1 MDFTREDHDRIAN
14 IEGDVKSLAI
24 GLQALD
30 RLFVEARTAD
40 RHALE
45 IAGAAQQEA
54 LGLARREMTGEFAK
68 VNEFRGAL
76 SDAQANMMPR
86 AEVTLLI
93 GNLASSLD
101 EVKTA
106 QTALLGQVIEMRSS
120 GVGRVS
126 GSESSALTQERA
138 ELARARNWA
147 LVFGVLGLVVGIGGI
162 VAYAV
167 R

>member
-1 MDFTREDHDRIAN
+1 MEFTREDHDRIAG
-14 IEGDVKSLAI
+14 IESDVKSLAV

-54 LGLARREMTGEFAK
+54 LGLARREMAGEFAK

-93 GNLASSLD
+93 GNLSASLD

-120 GVGRVS
+120 GVGRDSGEADSSLAQYRFRAVILSTVAAFIALAGVVVAAVS
-126 GSESSALTQERA
+126 
-138 ELARARNWA
+138 
-147 LVFGVLGLVVGIGGI
+147 
-162 VAYAV
+162 VAT